1 MTEPKEPTAT
11 APAANPTAASNMP
24 PMPLQEFLSRA
35 AWHFQQ
41 WLEDFQD
48 YAEDYMDEDEARERL
63 AELEEMTALGE
74 AASYWAQRGPQ

>member
-1 MTEPKEPTAT
+1 MTEPQAVNAAAAEP
-11 APAANPTAASNMP
+11 NPI

-48 YAEDYMDEDEARERL
+48 YAEDYMDEDEAKERR

-74 AASYWAQRGPQ
+74 AAHYWAQRGPQ

>member
-1 MTEPKEPTAT
+1 MTQPNEANEN
-11 APAANPTAASNMP
+11 AAAAARPETP

-48 YAEDYMDEDEARERL
+48 YAEDYMDEEEARERS
-63 AELEEMTALGE
+63 AELAEMTALGE
-74 AASYWAQRGPQ
+74 AASYWAQRGPR